1 MTAHAIQW
9 VTAAPLWSDALHGSA
24 DGGERTR
31 LIRRP
36 ALLRFERDSFMTDVA
51 TLLERQP
58 QALKSYVAK
67 PATYRLPSPG
77 ETEPPKPPS
86 IKLFHPAH
94 GQFNLVA
101 ATLVCRRPGLPEH
114 EIDPGAREQ
123 VAFVLRRRDDDGGE
137 WAWVD
142 ELTGPDAGRQW
153 RKLTPADAEAI
164 ARDEELLPLFPLR
177 YESEDRPRRLFV
189 GLVPTSS
196 GDTFKAAGALSP
208 LAEPGPQPGA
218 PPLDPR
224 PAALTARVTDPLR
237 ALQAATLDP
246 PDDIVDP
253 VRKAQIVAAETA
265 QQVEASRFVLLDFAE
280 LLVIHMPA
288 LWQALT
294 SEQPPSGANARA
306 FYDALRTRRADVDG
320 PATSW
325 QHALVQA
332 WSERL
337 ILMGDASGTTG
348 LQLNLH
354 NTAIVPAELDAL
366 FVAALPPPAPA
377 QPGASAISI
386 QGQATEPPPV
396 PKLDARGTTRYTI
409 RCVYRRPQCAPR
421 TDVVSDPSDPFQ
433 IAGFFDLDAPARPIN
448 ISLPIDTSIKDL
460 RKLRKNVNFLISNQ
474 LREQMNRVTS
484 LKDALDG
491 KFADGQSLDIG
502 LICSFSIP
510 IITIC
515 ALLVLMIFISLLNIV
530 FWWLPF
536 LRICFPIA
544 LKAK

>member
-1 MTAHAIQW
+1 VTAHAIQW
-9 VTAAPLWSDALHGSA
+9 VTAAPLWSHALHESA
-24 DGGERTR
+24 DGADRSR
-31 LIRRP
+31 LMRRP
-36 ALLRFERDSFMTDVA
+36 ALLRFDRDSFMTDVA

-58 QALKSYVAK
+58 QALTSHVAK
-67 PATYRLPSPG
+67 PVTYRLPSPG
-77 ETEPPKPPS
+77 ETEPPTPQS

-114 EIDPGAREQ
+114 EIDPGAQEK
-123 VAFVLRRRDDDGGE
+123 VAFVLRRHDDDGSE

-142 ELTGPDAGRQW
+142 EPTGPDEGRHW
-153 RKLTPADAEAI
+153 RKLTPAAAAAV

-177 YESEDRPRRLFV
+177 YDSEDRRRRLFV
-189 GLVPTSS
+189 GLVPTAS

-208 LAEPGPQPGA
+208 LAEPGPEPGA
-218 PPLDPR
+218 PPSDSR
-224 PAALTARVTDPLR
+224 PAAFTARVSDPLR
-237 ALQAATLDP
+237 ALAAATLDP
-246 PDDIVDP
+246 PDDVEDP
-253 VRKAQIVAAETA
+253 ARKAQIVAAETA

-280 LLVIHMPA
+280 LLVTHMPA
-288 LWQALT
+288 FWQALA
-294 SEQPPSGANARA
+294 SEQPPAAA
-306 FYDALRTRRADVDG
+306 DAKALYDALRSRRADAAG

-332 WSERL
+332 WDERL
-337 ILMGDASGTTG
+337 ILMGDAPGTTG

-354 NTAIVPAELDAL
+354 HSAIPPAELDAL
-366 FVAALPPPAPA
+366 FAAALPPLPA
-377 QPGASAISI
+377 GASATSI
-386 QGQATEPPPV
+386 QGDATEPPPV
-396 PKLDARGTTRYTI
+396 PKLDARGTTRYAI
-409 RCVYRRPQCAPR
+409 RCVYRRPRCAPR
-421 TDVVSDPSDPFQ
+421 TDVVSDPSEPFQ
-433 IAGFFDLDAPARPIN
+433 IAGFFDLDAPARSIS

-460 RKLRKNVNFLISNQ
+460 RKLRKNVSFLLSNQ

-491 KFADGQSLDIG
+491 KFADGQSLDVG

-536 LRICFPIA
+536 LRVCFPIA
-544 LKAK
+544 LKAN